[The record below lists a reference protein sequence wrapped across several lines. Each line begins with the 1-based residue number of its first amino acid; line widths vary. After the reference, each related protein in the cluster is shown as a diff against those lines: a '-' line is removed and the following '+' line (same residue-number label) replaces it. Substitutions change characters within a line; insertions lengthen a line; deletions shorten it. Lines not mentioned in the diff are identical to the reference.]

1 MSYDFLTGK
10 SILVTGGTGSF
21 GQRFVQVLLHETR
34 ASKIIILSRD
44 ELKQSQMVAALPD
57 PEERLRFFLGDIR
70 DLQRLQRAFQ
80 GVDYIVHA
88 AALKQVPMLEY
99 NPFEAVQTNIIGTQ
113 NVIEAAIDQHVKK
126 VILVSTDKAAY
137 PANLYGA
144 TKLCAEKLMIDG
156 NSYSPAG
163 AKTMLGVVR
172 YGNVFG
178 SRGSLV
184 QLIQEQRRTGEAML
198 THTEITRFWITL
210 DQGIRLV
217 LMALEKMYGG
227 EIFVPK
233 IPSMRIKDFIQA
245 LAPECTIK
253 VIGLRPGEKLHEVL
267 ITPEEAMRT
276 KEFDDHYVILPEQKG
291 WVCLDKYDDGSVPPS
306 DFLYASHTN
315 VNWIDAEKLRALIA
329 EL

>member
-21 GQRFVQVLLHETR
+21 GQKFVNVLLHRTR
-34 ASKIIILSRD
+34 ARKIIVFSRD
-44 ELKQSQMVAALPD
+44 ELKQSQMAAILSD

-70 DLQRLQRAFQ
+70 DLQRLQRSFQ
-80 GVDYIVHA
+80 GVDYVVHA

-113 NVIEAAIDQHVKK
+113 NVIDAAIDQHVEK
-126 VILVSTDKAAY
+126 VVLVSTDKAAY

-156 NSYSPAG
+156 NAYSSAN
-163 AKTMLGVVR
+163 AKTILGVVR

-184 QLIQEQRRTGEAML
+184 QLIEQQRKMGEMLL
-198 THTEITRFWITL
+198 THTETTRFWITL
-210 DQGIRLV
+210 DQGIELV
-217 LMALEKMYGG
+217 CMALEKIYGG

-233 IPSMRIKDFIQA
+233 IPSMRIKDFIEA
-245 LAPECTIK
+245 LAPGCLVK

-267 ITPEEAMRT
+267 ITPEETLRT
-276 KEFDDHYVILPEQKG
+276 KEFDSHYVILPEQKG
-291 WVCLDKYDDGSVPPS
+291 WACLDKYNDGKNLPS
-306 DFLYASHTN
+306 DFYYASHTN
-315 VNWIDAEKLRALIA
+315 QDWITADRLRELIGD
-329 EL
+329 L